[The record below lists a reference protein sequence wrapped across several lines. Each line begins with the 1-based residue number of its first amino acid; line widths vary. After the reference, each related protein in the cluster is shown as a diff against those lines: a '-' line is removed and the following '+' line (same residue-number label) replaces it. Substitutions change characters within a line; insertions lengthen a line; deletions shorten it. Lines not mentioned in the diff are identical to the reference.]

1 MKRGP
6 LSLLQIVVSVQ
17 FTAGD
22 AFDLPAKTWRQQVPP
37 EVPNIH
43 RLDMGSPPF
52 HRESIEHAS
61 SPPG

>member
-1 MKRGP
+1 MKRGFLISFAMP
-6 LSLLQIVVSVQ
+6 ASSSLQV
-17 FTAGD
+17 D

-52 HRESIEHAS
+52 HRESIEHAT